1 MMLAWLFALQASA
14 SSPPADVTAT
24 DFDLAKV
31 RTPGDSP
38 WSRGCRRTEG
48 SEILVC
54 GRRRGG
60 DDYPYE
66 EMERRYKE
74 KPVRAEIGIG
84 GGAKARVY
92 VDQVELPQ
100 GQVSR
105 RVMFGIKL
113 PF

>member
-1 MMLAWLFALQASA
+1 VPKSSSAIFTPSALSSLSA
-14 SSPPADVTAT
+14 RSTNSAPRPRKT
-24 DFDLAKV
+24 
-31 RTPGDSP
+31 G
-38 WSRGCRRTEG
+38 
-48 SEILVC
+48 

-60 DDYPYE
+60 DDYPLE
-66 EMERRYKE
+66 EMERRYRE

-92 VDQVELPQ
+92 VDQTELPQ

-105 RVMFGIKL
+105 RAMFGIKL